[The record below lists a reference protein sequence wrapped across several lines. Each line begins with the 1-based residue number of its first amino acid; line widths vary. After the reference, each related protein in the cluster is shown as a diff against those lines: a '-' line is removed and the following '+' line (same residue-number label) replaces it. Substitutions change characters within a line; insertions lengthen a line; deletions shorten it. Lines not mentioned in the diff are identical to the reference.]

1 MTGDRVSNKPSLSIS
16 GEDTANID
24 YRDAGG
30 NLIWQIPVHTVVL
43 VAEYTNPYGPQAD
56 DYFLIFVFVKQGQC
70 YFRTATFYAAGAEE
84 SLQVLSALWHEPLRF
99 GLCDSTD
106 WKSRVIWPEK
116 LVDQEYFA
124 FTEITPRSLLEGLSR
139 LCFGAVDEYSPS
151 ATVKSYCE
159 RVSREHSAEG
169 IR

>member
-1 MTGDRVSNKPSLSIS
+1 MTRDQVPNEPSLNIS
-16 GEDTANID
+16 GESGANID

-106 WKSRVIWPEK
+106 WKSRVIWPKE
-116 LVDQEYFA
+116 LVDQEYFT
-124 FTEITPRSLLEGLSR
+124 FTEITPRSLLERLSR
-139 LCFGAVDEYSPS
+139 LCSGVVHEYSPS
-151 ATVKSYCE
+151 ATVKGYCE
-159 RVSREHSAEG
+159 GVLREHPAG
-169 IR
+169 GLR